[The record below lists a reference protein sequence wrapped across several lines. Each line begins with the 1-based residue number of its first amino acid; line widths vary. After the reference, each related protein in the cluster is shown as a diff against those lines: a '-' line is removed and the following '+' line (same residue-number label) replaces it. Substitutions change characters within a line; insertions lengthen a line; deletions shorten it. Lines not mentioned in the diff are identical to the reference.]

1 MAHDDDTEI
10 SREADALIDAY
21 RRRAEPP
28 RGAAERGWQALGK
41 RISAGEQDPL
51 GEEPIASER
60 PRWRPWVLGLA
71 AAAAVLLA
79 LSLSSRTAEQGGL
92 GAALQATFEG
102 LWGPREQQAPVHT
115 RTAHDPAS
123 TPTPTP
129 RAPDAAP
136 PPVPQARS
144 PEPAPTSQP
153 TGDLARQLEQVRAA
167 GEAVRTGDGAAAL
180 AAADAYLRT
189 HPTGTFAPEARLH
202 RAAALCLLGQVD
214 EAREAAAA
222 FARDYPTSPLRPRV
236 AAVCDQ

>member
-1 MAHDDDTEI
+1 
-10 SREADALIDAY
+10 
-21 RRRAEPP
+21 
-28 RGAAERGWQALGK
+28 
-41 RISAGEQDPL
+41 
-51 GEEPIASER
+51 
-60 PRWRPWVLGLA
+60 
-71 AAAAVLLA
+71 
-79 LSLSSRTAEQGGL
+79 
-92 GAALQATFEG
+92 
-102 LWGPREQQAPVHT
+102 VHT

-129 RAPDAAP
+129 RP
-136 PPVPQARS
+136 PPTPRHHLSPRTRS

-236 AAVCDQ
+236 AAVCDH